1 MDRLQVFEYGCLGGA
16 IGYALAY
23 ALPFFVSLYQGD
35 IEIGQFTPSKVIGL
49 LGIIPFYVLLGGA
62 AALIFDPDTP
72 KFAIISGLG
81 FEGIFKSVTTR
92 PTLKGDRGSK
102 SKLPNGNPDES

>member
-1 MDRLQVFEYGCLGGA
+1 MNRLHIFEYGCLGGA

-35 IEIGQFTPSKVIGL
+35 IEIGQFTPSKVVGL

-92 PTLKGDRGSK
+92 PTVKGQRS
-102 SKLPNGNPDES
+102 SNPKLLNKTPDES